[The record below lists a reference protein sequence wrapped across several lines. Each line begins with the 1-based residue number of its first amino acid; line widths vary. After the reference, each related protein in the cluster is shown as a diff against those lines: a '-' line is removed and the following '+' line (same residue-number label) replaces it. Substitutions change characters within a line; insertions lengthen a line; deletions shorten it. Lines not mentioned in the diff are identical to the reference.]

1 MHVVKA
7 TLMPLLEFAEPGQA
21 SAPLLNLL
29 LQVKPFLTV
38 LLKDGDL
45 PCLGK
50 LDWACL
56 CQLLRNEERGLA
68 VRLPCP
74 APHKTLK
81 SGKQWGPLQTGH
93 RESWPCGHSWGS
105 DLLC

>member
-7 TLMPLLEFAEPGQA
+7 TLMLLLGFAEPGQA

-45 PCLGK
+45 P
-50 LDWACL
+50 
-56 CQLLRNEERGLA
+56 
-68 VRLPCP
+68 
-74 APHKTLK
+74 
-81 SGKQWGPLQTGH
+81 
-93 RESWPCGHSWGS
+93 
-105 DLLC
+105 